1 MKKFNETTIHPVSFS
16 EDVKNSY
23 SDILTNE
30 AMDFLVQLHE
40 KFNSER
46 LELLERRVAQQNY
59 FDKIVKSRE
68 SSTWDEN
75 HIVLAT
81 NLAVN
86 YSQLDEANCEIETK
100 GLMVLSEKGWPVT
113 NPAITAKQSL
123 MSTVLQIN
131 KALGLSASQK
141 GVSGKDQESR
151 NKADRETRNI
161 LDKVASDDLI

>member
-1 MKKFNETTIHPVSFS
+1 MAQRKRTQKNTIAGQIETTKAMLNVIKP
-16 EDVKNSY
+16 SY
-23 SDILTNE
+23 DLTDE
-30 AMDFLVQLHE
+30 
-40 KFNSER
+40 
-46 LELLERRVAQQNY
+46 QQKY
-59 FDKIVKSRE
+59 FDRIVKSRE
-68 SSTWDEN
+68 TSTWDEN

-81 NLAVN
+81 NLSVN
-86 YSQLDEANCEIETK
+86 YSQIDEANYEINTK

-113 NPAITAKQSL
+113 NPAISAKQSL
-123 MSTVLQIN
+123 MSTVLQLN